1 MANFLL
7 YKTTSPAVQKAKA
20 ALATDAV
27 SLVLK
32 GQHRSVK
39 EAFAFDKAL
48 LQEISSR
55 NGGLPLLSNF
65 GVMAGKARRR

>member
-48 LQEISSR
+48 LQEISGR

-65 GVMAGKARRR
+65 GVMAGKVRRR